1 MRTRSRSRSRPRQR
15 LKKSNPL
22 GGRLRSRSRPRATPK
37 SKLVVQSYNTKT
49 AKKFKDDDEDENE
62 EEQEETSEE
71 ENEPLRGQQKV
82 RNPLT
87 GRMII
92 VSKKPTSTYQLT
104 LLNPAAR
111 DILLHDKLAES
122 KDIQMHQV
130 HHIGT
135 RGRSRSKMIVK
146 KKKNK
151 KEEKGDSNNKLSDA
165 DMELQVDNQLVRKLP
180 PAGIRA
186 RPEQGSWS
194 EEART
199 MDRSKLPPGCLLAP
213 PTKYPV
219 CDSKGQLSCKG
230 VYAARRLARI
240 NAIRNN
246 NGLAKRVEPIAQQ
259 LAEKYCPPMR

>member
-1 MRTRSRSRSRPRQR
+1 MFMRTRSRSRSRPRQR
-15 LKKSNPL
+15 LKKSNAL
-22 GGRLRSRSRPRATPK
+22 VGRLRSRSRPRATPK

-146 KKKNK
+146 KKKIK
-151 KEEKGDSNNKLSDA
+151 KKRRAIQTINFQMPTWNYKSTTNLSVNFHPLVFVHDQSKEVGVKRHALWIVQNFHPDA
-165 DMELQVDNQLVRKLP
+165 YSPHPLN
-180 PAGIRA
+180 IRFVI
-186 RPEQGSWS
+186 Q
-194 EEART
+194 
-199 MDRSKLPPGCLLAP
+199 K
-213 PTKYPV
+213 V
-219 CDSKGQLSCKG
+219 
-230 VYAARRLARI
+230 
-240 NAIRNN
+240 N
-246 NGLAKRVEPIAQQ
+246 
-259 LAEKYCPPMR
+259 